1 MANNALRPRRM
12 LRSRVGLQARL
23 SFKFFLA
30 KIADNSGFAFAV
42 RVGGDI
48 LVAYGLRTRRAND
61 SWTGACLRGEGGVG
75 SELRL
80 TTAQLSLLV
89 RLLEMVIP
97 LHEGGG

>member
-1 MANNALRPRRM
+1 M

-30 KIADNSGFAFAV
+30 KIADNGTFVV
-42 RVGGDI
+42 RVGGDT
-48 LVAYGLRTRRAND
+48 LVAYGLRTRREDDN
-61 SWTGACLRGEGGVG
+61 WTGACLRSEGGVG
-75 SELRL
+75 RELHL